1 MVGVMPSGALAKAT
15 KASAED
21 TVAAWNSLVDAIEKL
36 DKGEVGPLVDSQDWS
51 SILALMDEPEF
62 AKIEDNQLKLVNGP
76 ILNADDKKVRM
87 CARVLWHSYSCAV
100 PLITSAPSRFVGRQ
114 TIGTRKRY
122 GIAADVIYGV
132 GGVKGAIA
140 NIDDPQ
146 IESCKNGIC
155 SGSFVDVNAEVP
167 KSLNSLKASLS
178 EVLQIC
184 KQYKEFVRSE

>member
-1 MVGVMPSGALAKAT
+1 MAMTREASTTRRDVLKFLTSGAALLAMPKMSEAKRTTAT
-15 KASAED
+15 SED
-21 TVAAWNSLVDAIEKL
+21 TVAAVKTLTTVQAELKTVDELLANKDYPGVLKL
-36 DKGEVGPLVDSQDWS
+36 FEQ
-51 SILALMDEPEF
+51 PEF
-62 AKIEDNQLKLVNGP
+62 AKIEENLLKLVNGP
-76 ILNADDKKVRM
+76 ILNADDKK
-87 CARVLWHSYSCAV
+87 
-100 PLITSAPSRFVGRQ
+100 